1 MKTRIFIKVDS
12 SETETGA
19 KFEYK
24 ASFEYQFKLA
34 AGDYVMFEDK
44 KYVVVMVE
52 HTFSTQYVSLGH
64 DLSSQ
69 NVSQDIFLTPWQNQ

>member
-1 MKTRIFIKVDS
+1 MKTRIYVKVAG

-24 ASFEYQFKLA
+24 ASFEYQFKLT

-52 HTFSTQYVSLGH
+52 HTFSTQNVSLAH